1 MPYTDRFIATD
12 NLIAQL
18 RPVIGAINDA
28 AILSSYAGFLSV
40 SSVTVFE
47 LAIKDIFIEF
57 ASKKHK
63 VFGVF
68 AEKIFKQINGRIKLP
83 DLRDKHIRTFG
94 DNYLKK
100 FDKILKAREQAVLTA
115 SHTSISTLYSN
126 IILCRHEFVHQG
138 NTTLTT
144 NEVINSYE
152 LGKEVIHCLND
163 TMRR

>member
-18 RPVIGAINDA
+18 RPVIGAITDP

-40 SSVTVFE
+40 SGVTVYE

-57 ASKKHK
+57 AAKKNK

-68 AEKIFKQINGRIKLP
+68 AEKTFDQINGKIRLP
-83 DLRDKHIRTFG
+83 DLRGKHIKTFG
-94 DNYLKK
+94 DNYLNK
-100 FDKILKAREQAVLTA
+100 FDRILNVKETAVLA
-115 SHTSISTLYSN
+115 VSHTSISTLYTN

-138 NTTLTT
+138 NTTLTA
-144 NEVINSYE
+144 NEVMNSYE

-163 TMRR
+163 AMKR